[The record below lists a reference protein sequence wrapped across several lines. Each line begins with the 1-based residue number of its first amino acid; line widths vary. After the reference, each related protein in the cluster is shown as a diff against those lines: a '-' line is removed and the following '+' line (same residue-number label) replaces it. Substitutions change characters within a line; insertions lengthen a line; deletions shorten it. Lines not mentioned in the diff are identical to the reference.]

1 MVQRYDVV
9 FPIYPMITQLD
20 LTGPAQVLSRMPGA
34 IMHLAATTLDPVP
47 TDAGFSILPTVTF
60 NDCPQAAMLCV
71 PGGAGTTAA
80 MADEQMLA
88 FLRRQAEGA
97 QLVTSVCTGSLLL
110 AAAGLLRG
118 YRAACYWA
126 WREYL
131 RPFGAE
137 PVAERVVI
145 DRNRITGG
153 GVTAGIDF
161 AYRVIEHLHGRDE
174 AEIVRL
180 MLEYDP
186 EPVGQGG
193 TPETARP
200 EILAITK
207 DRMLAGG
214 NEKRLAAMQELVA
227 RAQG

>member
-1 MVQRYDVV
+1 
-9 FPIYPMITQLD
+9 
-20 LTGPAQVLSRMPGA
+20 MPGA
-34 IMHLAATTLDPVP
+34 VIHLAAATPDPVA
-47 TDAGFSILPTVTF
+47 TDAGFSLLPTVTF
-60 NDCPQAAMLCV
+60 AECPQAAMLCV
-71 PGGAGTTAA
+71 PGGAGTIDA
-80 MADEQMLA
+80 MADEMMLA
-88 FLRRQAEGA
+88 FLRRQAQGA

-137 PVAERVVI
+137 PVADRVVI
-145 DRNRITGG
+145 DRDRITGG

-174 AEIVRL
+174 AEIMRL

-186 EPVGQGG
+186 EPVGRGG

-207 DRMLAGG
+207 ERMLARGG
-214 NEKRLAAMQELVA
+214 AQRLQAMQQLVA
-227 RAQG
+227 RVNR